1 MSRIL
6 HINISPSQ
14 KTTGITS
21 HCVLLQT
28 YKTRSC
34 MPPRHIQRELE
45 ANEQPNISISMISV
59 QSKCPNRKCS
69 KLPHPPILAP
79 TVLSNQLCTQDTKAK
94 SSNFFLAFTVDRWIS
109 HTNTVSHFS
118 KTSLSIRHQCK
129 SCSKL
134 ATPFYQN
141 IQLLMVSKNSLQKDH
156 DKVEN
161 GKHNLIRLF
170 SCCRVRSQQ

>member
-1 MSRIL
+1 MNSL
-6 HINISPSQ
+6 
-14 KTTGITS
+14 TS
-21 HCVLLQT
+21 
-28 YKTRSC
+28 KSS
-34 MPPRHIQRELE
+34 
-45 ANEQPNISISMISV
+45 SISMISV

-69 KLPHPPILAP
+69 KLPHPPTLAP
-79 TVLSNQLCTQDTKAK
+79 TVLINQLCTQDTKAK
-94 SSNFFLAFTVDRWIS
+94 SSNFFLAFTVDRWVS
-109 HTNTVSHFS
+109 HTNIVSHFS

-161 GKHNLIRLF
+161 GKKAQPYPSILLLQSKEPTIVVL
-170 SCCRVRSQQ
+170 SSK